1 MISISGS
8 TFKQSLPD
16 IRFAQAE
23 WLVASLNPHSQR
35 DDWWQC
41 RSGKDPVGGEL
52 HDQPQPDS
60 QFLFNVTVVEG
71 GAPIQ

>member
-1 MISISGS
+1 M
-8 TFKQSLPD
+8 
-16 IRFAQAE
+16 
-23 WLVASLNPHSQR
+23 ASLNPHSQR

-41 RSGKDPVGGEL
+41 RSGKDPVGGELRSGKDPVGGEL